1 MFPCLVNL
9 VIVVADKNL
18 RSNDQGIIISQN
30 AMLDLKSLK
39 ASKAFSHP
47 ILFNMLLL
55 SGVLNADVCDLSYGT
70 LIIA

>member
-30 AMLDLKSLK
+30 AMLYFKSLK
-39 ASKAFSHP
+39 ASKAF
-47 ILFNMLLL
+47 
-55 SGVLNADVCDLSYGT
+55 
-70 LIIA
+70 LIPFYLICFF

>member
-18 RSNDQGIIISQN
+18 RSNDQGIVISQN
-30 AMLDLKSLK
+30 AMLYLKSLK

-55 SGVLNADVCDLSYGT
+55 NISLEVELVTKCFSRC
-70 LIIA
+70 I

>member
-39 ASKAFSHP
+39 ASKVFSHP

-55 SGVLNADVCDLSYGT
+55 NISLEVELVTKCFSWC
-70 LIIA
+70 I

>member
-30 AMLDLKSLK
+30 AMLDLVSQGIQGF
-39 ASKAFSHP
+39 FSSHF
-47 ILFNMLLL
+47 I
-55 SGVLNADVCDLSYGT
+55 
-70 LIIA
+70 

>member
-55 SGVLNADVCDLSYGT
+55 NISLEVE
-70 LIIA
+70 